1 MQMLEQETVRE
12 SKLRKWFRK
21 DNLIIVVLVG
31 ILLFVIAL
39 PTKSEA
45 DNASVMQT
53 ESNFMKGRAEDTTKS
68 SVSTKG
74 QNVEAESVSAEY
86 ALKQEERLE
95 ELLESM
101 EGVGN
106 VEVMLTFLSSEEL
119 VVEKDSPTVRAN
131 TVEKDSEGG
140 NRTISQFES
149 EDNTVYSSVDGDST
163 PYVIK
168 TLNPRVEGAFI
179 VAQGATDGEVSRNIT
194 DAVCALFGV
203 EAHRVKVVDMEQKSG
218 VSGTVTGL
226 SGN

>member
-1 MQMLEQETVRE
+1 MQILEQETVRE
-12 SKLRKWFRK
+12 ARLRKWFNK
-21 DNLIIVVLVG
+21 DNLIILVLAG

-39 PTKSEA
+39 PTKSEENEKSA
-45 DNASVMQT
+45 THSESSLVKGTAGNKAKEASNAT
-53 ESNFMKGRAEDTTKS
+53 
-68 SVSTKG
+68 G
-74 QNVEAESVSAEY
+74 QNAEESELDVYRIQQETR
-86 ALKQEERLE
+86 LK

-101 EGVGN
+101 EGVGS
-106 VEVMLTFLSSEEL
+106 VEVMLTFMSSEEL
-119 VVEKDSPTVRAN
+119 VVEKDAPTVRSN

-149 EDNTVYSSVDGDST
+149 GDTTVYSSESGDST

-179 VAQGATDGEVSRNIT
+179 VAQGATDSEVSRNIT

-203 EAHRVKVVDMEQKSG
+203 EANRVKVVDMERKSG
-218 VSGTVTGL
+218 ASGTVTGL